1 MRRHIRKKRKS
12 LGYYIGTILFF
23 GALVSF
29 IVLFW
34 PIFQIYLFP
43 PTINNNLPGFGT
55 FITIPEIHA
64 QAPVILNV
72 DPNSQA
78 VYDAALKQGVAQA
91 KGTAIPPQ
99 AGTVYIFAHSSGPIW
114 DLTHYNTIFVRLGE
128 LKKGDLIVIR
138 RNGKNYDYLVRT
150 SKVVNPTDVSYL
162 TNAKKTQL
170 ILQTCTPIGTS
181 LYRLLVFAD
190 PTT

>member
-1 MRRHIRKKRKS
+1 MRRHIRKKRNGLS
-12 LGYYIGTILFF
+12 YYIGNIVLF
-23 GALVSF
+23 GALISF

-43 PTINNNLPGFGT
+43 PTINNNLPAFGT
-55 FITIPEIHA
+55 FITVPKIHA

-72 DPNSQA
+72 DPTNQA
-78 VYDAALKQGVAQA
+78 IYDAALKQGVAQA
-91 KGTAIPPQ
+91 KGTAIPPKP
-99 AGTVYIFAHSSGPIW
+99 GTVYIFAHSSGPIW
-114 DLTHYNTIFVRLGE
+114 DLTHFNTIFVRLGE

-138 RNGKNYDYLVRT
+138 RNGRNYDYSVRT
-150 SKVVNPTDVSYL
+150 SKVVNPAEVSYL
-162 TNAKKTQL
+162 TNDKKTQL

-190 PTT
+190 PTP